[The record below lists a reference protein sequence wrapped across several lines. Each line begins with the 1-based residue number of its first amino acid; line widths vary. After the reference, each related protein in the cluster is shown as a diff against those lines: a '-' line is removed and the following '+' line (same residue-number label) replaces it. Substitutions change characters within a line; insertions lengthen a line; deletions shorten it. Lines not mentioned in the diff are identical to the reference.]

1 MCVLWGLFF
10 FSSRRRH
17 TRCALVTGVQT
28 CALPISKI
36 GSFAGSSF
44 PQPGGTGPDYAWIRA
59 DAGNNLQPTVY
70 GWGMGDV
77 TVTGHAEAP
86 IGAAICRSGRTT
98 GWHCGAIQAKNVTVN
113 YSSGETV
120 LHLTQTPACSEGGA
134 SGGSYIS
141 RTGQAQG
148 VLPGGRGTSKA
159 RKSDGSGK

>member
-1 MCVLWGLFF
+1 MRISDW
-10 FSSRRRH
+10 SSDV
-17 TRCALVTGVQT
+17 CSSDIFG
-28 CALPISKI
+28 PKI

-120 LHLTQTPACSEGGA
+120 LNLTQTTACPEGGD

-141 RTGQAQG
+141 GTGQ
-148 VLPGGRGTSKA
+148 RSEEHTSKLPSLMRISYA
-159 RKSDGSGK
+159 VFCLKKKN